1 MRKAQSFGLQDSLFD
16 IRYSASRSPTDLA
29 LHCASFGVTSSKMHD
44 ACKLSRRLGVK
55 RVMRLSLFTDYSLRV
70 LMFAALKGESFSL
83 SEVADAYGI
92 SRHHLVKVV
101 NYLAKL
107 GYLETR
113 RGRGG
118 GISLAMKPEDI
129 RVGMVVRRTEG
140 MPPIVECFDKDHNT
154 CIITGSCRLK
164 GALAQASNA
173 FYETLDRH
181 TLRDLVA
188 GADGTRMNRV
198 LLSPSS

>member
-1 MRKAQSFGLQDSLFD
+1 MK
-16 IRYSASRSPTDLA
+16 
-29 LHCASFGVTSSKMHD
+29 
-44 ACKLSRRLGVK
+44 
-55 RVMRLSLFTDYSLRV
+55 LSLFTDYSLRV

-83 SEVADAYGI
+83 SEVAESYDI

-118 GISLAMKPEDI
+118 GIALGMPPEDI
-129 RVGMVVRRTEG
+129 RIGMVVRRTEDS
-140 MPPIVECFDKDHNT
+140 PFIVECFDKQHNT
-154 CIITGSCRLK
+154 CPISGSCRLK
-164 GALAQASNA
+164 GALAQAVNA

-188 GADGTRMNRV
+188 GVDGARLNRI
-198 LLSPSS
+198 LLRKP

>member
-1 MRKAQSFGLQDSLFD
+1 MK
-16 IRYSASRSPTDLA
+16 
-29 LHCASFGVTSSKMHD
+29 
-44 ACKLSRRLGVK
+44 
-55 RVMRLSLFTDYSLRV
+55 LSLFTDYSLRV

-83 SEVADAYGI
+83 SEVAESYDI

-118 GISLAMKPEDI
+118 GIALGMPPEDI
-129 RVGMVVRRTEG
+129 RIGMVVRRTEDS
-140 MPPIVECFDKDHNT
+140 PFIVECFDKQHNT
-154 CIITGSCRLK
+154 CPINGSCRLK
-164 GALAQASNA
+164 GALAQAVNA

-188 GADGTRMNRV
+188 GVDGARLNRI
-198 LLSPSS
+198 LLRKP

>member
-1 MRKAQSFGLQDSLFD
+1 
-16 IRYSASRSPTDLA
+16 
-29 LHCASFGVTSSKMHD
+29 MHF
-44 ACKLSRRLGVK
+44 ACKFSRCLPVK
-55 RVMRLSLFTDYSLRV
+55 RFMRLSLFTDYSLRV

-83 SEVADAYGI
+83 SEVAEAYGI

-118 GISLAMKPEDI
+118 GIALAMKPEDI

-154 CIITGSCRLK
+154 CVIDGSCRLK

-173 FYETLDRH
+173 FYDTLDRH

-188 GADGTRMNRV
+188 GADGSRMNRV

>member
-1 MRKAQSFGLQDSLFD
+1 MK
-16 IRYSASRSPTDLA
+16 
-29 LHCASFGVTSSKMHD
+29 
-44 ACKLSRRLGVK
+44 
-55 RVMRLSLFTDYSLRV
+55 LSLFTDYSLRV

-83 SEVADAYGI
+83 SEAAESYDI

-118 GISLAMKPEDI
+118 GIALGMQPEDI
-129 RVGMVVRRTEG
+129 RIGMVVRRTEDS
-140 MPPIVECFDKDHNT
+140 PFIVECFDKQHNT
-154 CIITGSCRLK
+154 CPINGSCRLK
-164 GALAQASNA
+164 GALAQAVNA

-188 GADGTRMNRV
+188 GVDGARLNRI
-198 LLSPSS
+198 LLRKP

>member
-1 MRKAQSFGLQDSLFD
+1 MK
-16 IRYSASRSPTDLA
+16 
-29 LHCASFGVTSSKMHD
+29 
-44 ACKLSRRLGVK
+44 
-55 RVMRLSLFTDYSLRV
+55 LSLFTDYSLRV

-83 SEVADAYGI
+83 SEVAESYDI

-118 GISLAMKPEDI
+118 GIALGMQPEDI
-129 RVGMVVRRTEG
+129 RIGMVVRRTEDS
-140 MPPIVECFDKDHNT
+140 PFIVECFDKQHNT
-154 CIITGSCRLK
+154 CPINGACRLK
-164 GALAQASNA
+164 GALAQAVNA

-188 GADGTRMNRV
+188 GVDGARLNRI
-198 LLSPSS
+198 LLPQK